1 MDDTKATL
9 KKVSGEMSQ
18 LQQQIAMNSMVE
30 ENIQNQNRDSVPS
43 RKLSYTQLRHQ
54 LTLQQI
60 VSVFRK
66 RIFFYLDLRIGLQL
80 KCKLYIMHGWHGRLN
95 TIYTVIDNSTGIS
108 SSIFRNL
115 CCLN

>member
-9 KKVSGEMSQ
+9 KKGSGEMSQ

-30 ENIQNQNRDSVPS
+30 ENIRNQNRDSVPS

-66 RIFFYLDLRIGLQL
+66 RIFLSRSKNRPKL